1 MFGFDSCATA
11 GEKIASVAGPI
22 ATAAVKAV
30 IAPAEEI
37 TLLSIA
43 SSSLVVDFESENS
56 VPRHYHIHIGADL
69 RRSRAG

>member
-1 MFGFDSCATA
+1 MLGFASCATA

-22 ATAAVKAV
+22 ATAAVRAV

-43 SSSLVVDFESENS
+43 SSSLVV
-56 VPRHYHIHIGADL
+56 
-69 RRSRAG
+69 